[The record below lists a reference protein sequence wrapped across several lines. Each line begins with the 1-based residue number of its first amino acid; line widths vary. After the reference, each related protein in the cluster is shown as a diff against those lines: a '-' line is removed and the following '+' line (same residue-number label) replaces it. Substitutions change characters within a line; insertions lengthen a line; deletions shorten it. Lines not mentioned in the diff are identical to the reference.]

1 MKIFLKCMKIYL
13 NRIFFFAGM
22 CSNFLKR
29 VRPTLAYVG
38 HFKGICGETC
48 HKKKIRTETAHLRY
62 RETILRAV
70 TAVREK
76 LQLT

>member
-1 MKIFLKCMKIYL
+1 MKIYL